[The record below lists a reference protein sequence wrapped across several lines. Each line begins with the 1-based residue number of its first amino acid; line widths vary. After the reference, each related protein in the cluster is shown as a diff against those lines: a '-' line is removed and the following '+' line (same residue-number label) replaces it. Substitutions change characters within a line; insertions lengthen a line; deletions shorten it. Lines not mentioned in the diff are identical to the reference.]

1 MGRLGVMSKKAKK
14 SLKLPIFLIIGPA
27 LGLVLSIFIYAIVNF
42 IFSGVTA
49 EPTST
54 SDMSLSDGTSIAQGV
69 DGSADL
75 YGDSSMV
82 RTISNVLLFLLGSVS
97 VLAFVPCLVFGIIIL
112 NRRRNSQG
120 DDTPMTKNKESR
132 DWGDLE

>member
-1 MGRLGVMSKKAKK
+1 MGRFGVMSKKAKK
-14 SLKLPIFLIIGPA
+14 NLKLPIFLIIGPA

-54 SDMSLSDGTSIAQGV
+54 SDMSLSDGASIAQGV
-69 DGSADL
+69 DSSADL

>member
-1 MGRLGVMSKKAKK
+1 MSKQQKR
-14 SLKLPIFLIIGPA
+14 SLKLPILLIIGPA
-27 LGLVLSIFIYAIVNF
+27 LGVILSIFIYAVVNF

-54 SDMSLSDGTSIAQGV
+54 SEVSLSDGANIATGA

-82 RTISNVLLFLLGSVS
+82 RTISNVLLFLLGSIS
-97 VLAFVPCLVFGIIIL
+97 VLAFVPCLVVGIIML
-112 NRRRNSQG
+112 NKRRNPQVNSTSAAQ
-120 DDTPMTKNKESR
+120 NKESR

>member
-1 MGRLGVMSKKAKK
+1 MSKKAKT
-14 SLKLPIFLIIGPA
+14 SLKLPIFLIVGPA

-54 SDMSLSDGTSIAQGV
+54 SNMSLSDGASIAQGV
-69 DGSADL
+69 DDSADL

-82 RTISNVLLFLLGSVS
+82 RTISNILLFLLGSVS

-112 NRRRNSQG
+112 NKRRNPQ
-120 DDTPMTKNKESR
+120 TNHTHAAKESR

>member
-1 MGRLGVMSKKAKK
+1 MSKKTKT
-14 SLKLPIFLIIGPA
+14 SLKLPIFLIVGPA
-27 LGLVLSIFIYAIVNF
+27 LGLVLSIFIYAIINF

-54 SDMSLSDGTSIAQGV
+54 SDMSLSDGASIAQGA
-69 DGSADL
+69 DSSADL

-97 VLAFVPCLVFGIIIL
+97 VLAFVPCLVFGFIIL
-112 NRRRNSQG
+112 NKRRNPQT
-120 DDTPMTKNKESR
+120 DDASATKNKGSR

>member
-1 MGRLGVMSKKAKK
+1 MGRFGVMSKKAKT
-14 SLKLPIFLIIGPA
+14 SLKLPIFLIVGPA

-54 SDMSLSDGTSIAQGV
+54 SNMSLSDGASIAQGV

-112 NRRRNSQG
+112 NKRRNPQ
-120 DDTPMTKNKESR
+120 TEHTQPAKESR

>member
-1 MGRLGVMSKKAKK
+1 MSKPQKR

-27 LGLVLSIFIYAIVNF
+27 LGLILSIFIYAVVNF

-54 SDMSLSDGTSIAQGV
+54 SEVSLSDGASIAQGV
-69 DGSADL
+69 DSSADL

-82 RTISNVLLFLLGSVS
+82 RTTSNILLFLIGSVS
-97 VLAFVPCLVFGIIIL
+97 VLAFIPCLIFGIIIL
-112 NRRRNSQG
+112 NKRRNSQTDNKTAG
-120 DDTPMTKNKESR
+120 KDKESR